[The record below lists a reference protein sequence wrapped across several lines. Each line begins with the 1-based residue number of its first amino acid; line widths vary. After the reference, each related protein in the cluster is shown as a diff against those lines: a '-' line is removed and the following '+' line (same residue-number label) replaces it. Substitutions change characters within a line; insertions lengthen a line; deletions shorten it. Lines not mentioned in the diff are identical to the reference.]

1 MTFNFN
7 KQRIKHLSELNDVKE
22 NCKGI
27 LYWMFRDIRTQGIYL
42 IHSST

>member
-7 KQRIKHLSELNDVKE
+7 KKRIRRLSKLNDVKE

-27 LYWMFRDIRTQGIYL
+27 LYWMLRDFRIQGTYF
-42 IHSST
+42 

>member
-7 KQRIKHLSELNDVKE
+7 KQRIQHLSELNDVKE
-22 NCKGI
+22 NCNGI
-27 LYWMFRDIRTQGIYL
+27 LYWMLRDIRIQGIYL